1 LVKWQKSLATSE
13 NDVLPRFYG
22 LYEIPKDSLMQN
34 EKPKLTND
42 KLIRITSDTFIHL
55 PLKMDRD
62 KSEFFITAIS
72 PNSIQSEPFQL
83 TRQVTSIR
91 ELNNMTL
98 TMEDPFPN
106 PSNGELNLSYNIIKD
121 QELSINIYSL
131 TGHHLA
137 TLLNRKKYEKGEYSL
152 CFNLTSLPKP
162 GMYLIILE
170 GKWDR
175 IVKKW
180 VSY

>member
-1 LVKWQKSLATSE
+1 
-13 NDVLPRFYG
+13 
-22 LYEIPKDSLMQN
+22 
-34 EKPKLTND
+34 
-42 KLIRITSDTFIHL
+42 
-55 PLKMDRD
+55 
-62 KSEFFITAIS
+62 
-72 PNSIQSEPFQL
+72 
-83 TRQVTSIR
+83 
-91 ELNNMTL
+91 
-98 TMEDPFPN
+98 
-106 PSNGELNLSYNIIKD
+106 LNLSYNIIKD

>member
-1 LVKWQKSLATSE
+1 KWQKSLATSE
-13 NDVLPRFYG
+13 NEVLPRFYG
-22 LYEIPKDSLMQN
+22 LYEIPKDSLLQN

-55 PLKMDRD
+55 PLRMDRD

-83 TRQVTSIR
+83 PRQVTSIR

-106 PSNGELNLSYNIIKD
+106 PSNGELNVSYNIIKD
-121 QELSINIYSL
+121 QEVSINIYSL

-137 TLLNRKKYEKGEYSL
+137 TLLHRKKHEKGEYSL

-175 IVKKW
+175 IIKKW